1 VLKRYPVFPL
11 LIAAYPVLALG
22 AYNIF
27 EISVGDI
34 WRPLVV
40 SLALAGAILGVTRL
54 ILGDWHRAAM
64 ATAILLLLF
73 FSYGQVYSELKSV
86 SLGGIFPFRHRSLGS
101 VWGLM
106 LIVALVWAWRWLKN
120 PASWTPWLNLIAAL
134 LLVYPAYTILAAGV
148 GRRLDSAR
156 HAGASEGAPANSGS
170 PDIYY
175 IILDGYARQDLLRAK
190 YGYDNS
196 EFING
201 LEERGFYVA
210 NCSQS
215 NYARTLTSL
224 ASSLNME
231 YTDDLPIDPQVGAFP
246 FLKYGT
252 VRAFLE
258 QRGYKTAAFPT
269 GFQWTEWTDAD
280 FWYEAGLSAG
290 GLTEFETL
298 FAQTTLLRIPFDLM
312 DYQIT
317 SAFRL
322 EDNRRLRTFNAL
334 TALETFPDEDGN
346 LFVFAH
352 IVIPHPPYYFGP
364 NGEDVLYTAGKLSDP
379 EERRAYADQAR
390 FISHEILR
398 VIDTILA
405 KSDRPPIIILQ
416 GDHGPP
422 IRLGTPG
429 ERMRNLNAYY
439 LPGLDPADVLYPS
452 ITPVNTFRVILN
464 EYFGQ
469 NLRLLA
475 DRSYF
480 SPSDSD
486 DIVELPIV
494 CPEE

>member
-1 VLKRYPVFPL
+1 MPVF
-11 LIAAYPVLALG
+11 
-22 AYNIF
+22 
-27 EISVGDI
+27 
-34 WRPLVV
+34 
-40 SLALAGAILGVTRL
+40 
-54 ILGDWHRAAM
+54 M
-64 ATAILLLLF
+64 
-73 FSYGQVYSELKSV
+73 K
-86 SLGGIFPFRHRSLGS
+86 
-101 VWGLM
+101 
-106 LIVALVWAWRWLKN
+106 
-120 PASWTPWLNLIAAL
+120 
-134 LLVYPAYTILAAGV
+134 
-148 GRRLDSAR
+148 
-156 HAGASEGAPANSGS
+156 APANSAA

-175 IILDGYARQDLLRAK
+175 IILDAYARQDLLRAK

-210 NCSQS
+210 DCSQS
-215 NYARTLTSL
+215 NHSRTVYSL

-231 YTDDLPIDPQVGAFP
+231 YLDDLPIDPQVGPGP
-246 FLKYGT
+246 FVKYGA
-252 VRAFLE
+252 VRAFLG

-280 FWYEAGLSAG
+280 VYYRAGLSTGA
-290 GLTEFETL
+290 LTEFETL

-312 DYQIT
+312 EYQIA

-322 EDNRRLRTFNAL
+322 DENRRLRTFNAL

-352 IVIPHPPYYFGP
+352 IIVPHPPYYFGP
-364 NGEDVLYTAGKLSDP
+364 NGEDSLYTKDKLSDL
-379 EERRAYADQAR
+379 EERQAYADQAR

-405 KSDRPPIIILQ
+405 KSDQPPIIILQ

-422 IRLGTPG
+422 LHLGTPA
-429 ERMRNLNAYY
+429 ERMLNLNAYY
-439 LPGLDPADVLYPS
+439 LPGIDVANVLYPS

-469 NLRLLA
+469 NLPLLA

-480 SPSDSD
+480 SPFDEEKP
-486 DIVELPIV
+486 IEIPIV